1 MTGEGRGGETAP
13 MSSRRSPLLA
23 VLAAVAMTV
32 TACGSQRAGEEHT
45 GAAPTPTRSYPP
57 PPKCAQAAETPAP
70 TSASPSPD
78 ATGQSDEGPGDQPPN
93 YADNHA
99 YRMQAS
105 LSPERQAS
113 GLASAGLIRKELEK
127 VREEGGAGEYGAY
140 PDARVEAA
148 LQRLGCGPEHGVFV
162 GNGFYAVYTGIACV
176 SGRVTK
182 DALTAE
188 VHGVYVEPQP
198 GAGPCVENRGGH

>member
-1 MTGEGRGGETAP
+1 
-13 MSSRRSPLLA
+13 MSYRRSVALTALA
-23 VLAAVAMTV
+23 GIAVVTM
-32 TACGSQRAGEEHT
+32 TACGSERAGGEPAAA
-45 GAAPTPTRSYPP
+45 AAPTASRSPSYPP
-57 PPKCAQAAETPAP
+57 PPKCAQAAVTPAP
-70 TSASPSPD
+70 TSSSPSPS
-78 ATGQSDEGPGDQPPN
+78 ATGQPDAGPGDQPPN

-105 LSPERQAS
+105 LSPEREAS

-140 PDARVEAA
+140 ADARVEAA

-162 GNGFYAVYTGIACV
+162 GNGFYAVYTGTACV

-182 DALTAE
+182 DELTTE
-188 VHGVYVEPQP
+188 VHGVYAEPQP